1 MMAQIPKSEYKLRFT
16 LLSDATFGR
25 GDGVAGLVNEEV
37 EHDRYGLPF
46 IRGRMIK
53 GLLNEECANI
63 LYSLAQV
70 YGHKAPQLQRWRRS
84 AQNLFGLPGSQLLGE
99 GWLRFGN
106 ATLPEEICVAV
117 RYELDYTAWAKE
129 TNNPPRRATTLDQS
143 SMLESLTAI
152 RRQTML
158 NEEGVPVKGSLRA
171 MRVLLRGTQF
181 EARLFYLPQHAD
193 ASTDQQIDDLALL
206 AATVM
211 GWRRGGSGRNR
222 GRGKLLATLCDGDGN
237 DVTPK
242 CFKHFSQQLTA
253 KLSLASE
260 EEAR

>member
-1 MMAQIPKSEYKLRFT
+1 MMAQIPKSEYKLRLT

-25 GDGVAGLVNEEV
+25 GDAVAGLVNEEV

-63 LYSLAQV
+63 LYSLTQV
-70 YGHKAPQLQRWRRS
+70 YEHETKQLKRWRRS

-106 ATLPEEICVAV
+106 ATLPEEICAAV
-117 RYELDYTAWAKE
+117 RYELQHAAWAKE
-129 TNNPPRRATTLDQS
+129 TNNPLRRTPLLDRTL
-143 SMLESLTAI
+143 MLESLTAI

-158 NEEGVPVKGSLRA
+158 NEEGVPDKGSLRA
-171 MRVLLRGTQF
+171 MRVLLRETQF
-181 EARLFYLPQHAD
+181 EARLFYLPQ
-193 ASTDQQIDDLALL
+193 STDGSVDQQRDDLALL

-211 GWRRGGSGRNR
+211 GWRRGGTGRNR
-222 GRGKLLATLCDGDGN
+222 GHGKLSATLCDIHGD

-242 CFKHFSQQLTA
+242 YFAHFTQQLTA
-253 KLSLASE
+253 KLSPADE
-260 EEAR
+260 EEVQ